1 MEKTLTK
8 SQWDTKKKITF
19 MLSFVVALIVFLLP
33 LDLSQKQKLIMS
45 GTVLVI
51 YWWATEVVDKVFS
64 SVFLLVFYLIF
75 SGAPIRAVFKFPF
88 LSAFYLVLCT
98 FLLSQGM
105 VNSKLAKRA
114 SMKLLYKYGD
124 SPLKL
129 IILSFLINYVLVLL
143 IPQAFPRVIVLSTLY
158 LEYLKH
164 TEINEKAKSAI
175 LMSIFVATTS
185 TSMIFLNGDMLL
197 NIVSLKL
204 GGVNLE
210 WIEWAL
216 YMVVPSILTT
226 VVLIVGFLIVFRKE
240 MALTKTVNKPDIVLD
255 KMSTMEKQ
263 TLGIIAVVL
272 LMFMTESLHNI
283 DLAWTA
289 FGGVVVMVVFKILPL
304 KDLKK
309 VNMPLMIFMTAAF
322 SIGAVLSHVGV
333 GKYIASKVVTTLP
346 DSKLLFVFYFTTI
359 LMIAHMIFGSV
370 ITTLSIILPTFIS
383 MNLTIIDPV
392 ILTFIAFTVGS
403 IHYILP
409 HHHVTVMVGYGKK
422 YYPMSYVIR
431 YGLLL
436 TVLTFVVVYLIEI
449 PWWTLIGKF

>member
-1 MEKTLTK
+1 MENIMSKL
-8 SQWDTKKKITF
+8 QMNKKQKINF
-19 MLSFVVALIVFLLP
+19 VLSILVALIVFFLP
-33 LDLSQKQKLIMS
+33 IGLNQKQKLIMS

-51 YWWATEVVDKVFS
+51 YWWAAEVVDKVFS
-64 SVFLLVFYLIF
+64 SVFLLSFYLIF
-75 SGAPIRAVFKFPF
+75 SGAPIKLVFKFPF

-114 SMKLLYKYGD
+114 SLKLLNKYGS

-158 LEYLKH
+158 LEYLKY
-164 TEINEKAKSAI
+164 TEIDEKSKAAI

-185 TSMIFLNGDMLL
+185 TSMIFINGDMLL
-197 NIVSLKL
+197 NVISLKL
-204 GGVNLE
+204 GGSLE
-210 WIEWAL
+210 WLEWAL

-226 VVLIVGFLIVFRKE
+226 IVLIIAFLVVFRKE
-240 MALTKTVNKPDIVLD
+240 MSITKTINKPNVELD
-255 KMSTMEKQ
+255 EMSVVEKQ
-263 TLGIIAVVL
+263 TLGIITVIL
-272 LMFMTESLHNI
+272 LLFMTQSIHHI
-283 DLAWTA
+283 DLAWIA
-289 FGGVVVMVVFKILPL
+289 FGGVVAMVVLKILPL
-304 KDLKK
+304 QDLKK
-309 VNMPLMIFMTAAF
+309 VNMPLMTFMTAAF
-322 SIGAVLSHVGV
+322 SIGAVLSYVGV
-333 GKYIASKVVTTLP
+333 GNYIASKVVTILP
-346 DSKLLFVFYFTTI
+346 ENKLLFIFYFIAI

-370 ITTLSIILPTFIS
+370 ITTLSIILPTFIN
-383 MNLTIIDPV
+383 MNLTIVDPI
-392 ILTFIAFTVGS
+392 ILTLIAFTVGS

-436 TVLTFVVVYLIEI
+436 TILTFLVVFCIEI
-449 PWWTLIGKF
+449 PWWILIGKF

>member
-1 MEKTLTK
+1 MENIMSKL
-8 SQWDTKKKITF
+8 QMNKKQKINF
-19 MLSFVVALIVFLLP
+19 VLSILVALIVFFLP
-33 LDLSQKQKLIMS
+33 IGLNQKQKLIMS

-51 YWWATEVVDKVFS
+51 YWWAAEVVDKVFS
-64 SVFLLVFYLIF
+64 SVFLLSFYLIF
-75 SGAPIRAVFKFPF
+75 SGAPIKLVFKFPF

-114 SMKLLYKYGD
+114 SLKLLNKYGS

-158 LEYLKH
+158 LEYLKY
-164 TEINEKAKSAI
+164 TEIDEKSKAAI

-185 TSMIFLNGDMLL
+185 TSMIFINGDMLL
-197 NIVSLKL
+197 NVISLKL
-204 GGVNLE
+204 GGVSLE
-210 WIEWAL
+210 WLEWAL

-226 VVLIVGFLIVFRKE
+226 IVLIIAFLVVFRKE
-240 MALTKTVNKPDIVLD
+240 MSITKTINKPNVELD
-255 KMSTMEKQ
+255 EMSVVEKQ
-263 TLGIIAVVL
+263 TLGIITVIL
-272 LMFMTESLHNI
+272 LLFMTQSIHHI
-283 DLAWTA
+283 DLAWIA
-289 FGGVVVMVVFKILPL
+289 FGGVVAMVVLKILPL
-304 KDLKK
+304 QDLKK
-309 VNMPLMIFMTAAF
+309 VNMPLMTFMTAAF
-322 SIGAVLSHVGV
+322 SIGAVLSYVGV
-333 GKYIASKVVTTLP
+333 GNYIASKVVTILP
-346 DSKLLFVFYFTTI
+346 ENKLLFIFYFIAI

-370 ITTLSIILPTFIS
+370 ITTLSIILPTFIN
-383 MNLTIIDPV
+383 MNLTIVDPI
-392 ILTFIAFTVGS
+392 ILTLIAFTVGS

-436 TVLTFVVVYLIEI
+436 TILTFLVVFCIEI
-449 PWWTLIGKF
+449 PWWILIGKF